1 MVGNDIVDI
10 SEAKHASNWQRP
22 RFLEKLFT
30 NEEQKCIQNA
40 PNPFL
45 KVWHLWSMK
54 EAAYKLYTQLYPSKF
69 YNPKG
74 FACSMTK
81 DFGIVK
87 FKTFTCYV
95 TTQITSDYIIS
106 EARLNS
112 EYMTSKVIKFDNR
125 NPQKQSETIRKVLI
139 EAGTDRFNISTEN
152 MKILSSKHGVP
163 SLQLP
168 SKTVP
173 LSITH
178 HGYYGAFA
186 IS

>member
-10 SEAKHASNWQRP
+10 SEAKRTSNWQRP

-30 NEEQKCIQNA
+30 NNEQGIIKNA

-45 KVWHLWSMK
+45 KVWQLWSMK

-74 FACSMTK
+74 FACFMK
-81 DFGIVK
+81 EDFGIVK
-87 FKTFTCYV
+87 FKTFQCYV
-95 TTQITSDYIIS
+95 TTQITSEYIIS
-106 EARLNS
+106 EARLNQ
-112 EYMTSKVIKFDNR
+112 ECMTSKVIKFENK
-125 NPQKQSETIRKVLI
+125 NPQKQSKTIRKALI
-139 EAGTDRFNISTEN
+139 ETGIDRFDISTEQV
-152 MKILSSKHGVP
+152 KILSSKYGIP
-163 SLQLP
+163 SLQIP
-168 SKTVP
+168 SKIVP